1 MEEIQGKS
9 ILVQVYRGEVIM
21 RVQIYH
27 DSTVTWSTKDHF
39 VLLLLLLSFF
49 IIIIIII
56 VIIIII
62 IIYNSLL
69 AKAISILF
77 INNYLW
83 WN

>member
-62 IIYNSLL
+62 IYNSLL